1 MKKHILNETP
11 KTETLQ
17 AGAVEIEK
25 ALKEVMKKLI
35 YLCSLIILFSLL
47 LINCDNPIQDSNVP
61 SQSLTLFNRVLY
73 YDGYAAIVN
82 ELVPEG
88 MVRVE
93 NSRYAKKIPQ
103 DFISGLRSK
112 LVMDVIVEAACDNYD
127 RIGKVFISLINNN
140 EPYNQSNIVSQI
152 EIARFITPFMDKNKS
167 PNEVPYKF
175 EIDNIAKL
183 LKDSEHSE
191 KFDFWMEFDIFGVPY
206 AANNEIAGCAGRN
219 DVFFGTLKLTTSDN
233 ALEAEKQYLI
243 PIASFLSLNNYKDT
257 DEIGKTIRSLSIE
270 TSADI
275 QNAKLYLITSNHGSN
290 SGGEEYNRRD
300 HYVYFGNNLIDTY
313 KPGGKSCEPFRVYN
327 TQRNGIY
334 GNSPR
339 TDADW
344 ASWNNWCPGDVIP
357 TRIFEL
363 GDLVVGT
370 RTFKIEVPDAKFVG
384 QQGDFPLSAYIQG
397 EKK

>member
-1 MKKHILNETP
+1 MKRS
-11 KTETLQ
+11 
-17 AGAVEIEK
+17 
-25 ALKEVMKKLI
+25 I
-35 YLCSLIILFSLL
+35 YVCSLIILFSLL
-47 LINCDNPIQDSNVP
+47 LINCDNPIQDSIVP
-61 SQSLTLFNRVLY
+61 SQSLTLFDRVLY

-82 ELVPEG
+82 EPVPEG

-93 NSRYAKKIPQ
+93 NSRYAKKIPA
-103 DFISGLRSK
+103 DFINGLRSK
-112 LVMDVIVEAACDNYD
+112 LEMDVIVEPACDNYD
-127 RIGKVFISLINNN
+127 RIGKVFISLINKN
-140 EPYNQSNIVSQI
+140 EPYNQSSIVSQI

-183 LKDSEHSE
+183 LKDSEYSD

-206 AANNEIAGCAGRN
+206 AANEQIAGCAGRN
-219 DVFFGTLKLTTSDN
+219 DVFYGSLKSTTSGSVS
-233 ALEAEKQYLI
+233 EAQKQYLI
-243 PIASFLSLNNYKDT
+243 PIASFQSFNNYKDT
-257 DEIGKTIRSLSIE
+257 DEIGKTIRTFSFK
-270 TSADI
+270 TTTDI
-275 QNAKLYLITSNHGSN
+275 HNANLYLITSNHGAN
-290 SGGEEYNRRD
+290 HGGEEYNRRN
-300 HYVYFGNNLIDTY
+300 HYVYFGNTLISTY

-339 TDADW
+339 TEADW

-363 GDLVVGT
+363 GDLAPGT
-370 RTFKIEVPDAKFVG
+370 HTFKIEVPDAQFVD